1 MIIDSHC
8 HLQFKA
14 YDEDREE
21 VIKRNL
27 AENVWMVNV
36 GTRYDT
42 SRTGV
47 ELAERYDGLFA
58 TVGVHPIHATK
69 PDSFD
74 SGEVGESAAFE
85 EINWS
90 RLEELAQHSK
100 VVGIGETGLD
110 FWRLDQKSPAEQEEI
125 KRRQKEVFLGQIS
138 LAKKL
143 NRPIVI
149 HCRAAYEEVLEI
161 LEQEKD
167 LRGVAHFFSGRL
179 SQAKRLLDL
188 SFYLSFAGPI
198 TYVRDYDKV
207 ILEVPI
213 ERLLLETDAPYATPA
228 PYRGERNEPRY
239 AKYIAEKLAELKGV
253 SLEEIIDATTANAK
267 KLFRIN

>member
-1 MIIDSHC
+1 MLIDSHC

-14 YDEDREE
+14 YDQDREE

-27 AENVWMVNV
+27 AEDVWMINV

-42 SRTGV
+42 SANAIK
-47 ELAERYDGLFA
+47 LAEKYEGLFA

-74 SGEVGESAAFE
+74 PGEVGENASFE

-90 RLEELAQHSK
+90 RLEELARHPK

-110 FWRLDQKSPAEQEEI
+110 FWRLDGKSPIEQEEI
-125 KRRQKEVFLGQIS
+125 KKRQREVFLGQIEI
-138 LAKKL
+138 AKKL
-143 NRPIVI
+143 GKPIVI

-161 LEQEKD
+161 LESEKE
-167 LRGVAHFFSGRL
+167 LKGIAHFFSGRL

-198 TYVRDYDKV
+198 TYVRDYDRV
-207 ILEVPI
+207 ISEVPL

-253 SLEEIIDATTANAK
+253 SVDEIIESTTRNAK
-267 KLFRIN
+267 TLFQLS